1 MNRKESISA
10 ISEVL
15 RKFPEI
21 ESYVFGSSARGDFN
35 EASDIDLLI
44 LLPDNLDAKERIQK
58 QQDIIGELLPIEWE
72 SGIDITPVILKHKVW
87 NQRKTPFTINVM
99 NERIAL

>member
-1 MNRKESISA
+1 MNRKESLKA
-10 ISEVL
+10 ISNVL

-21 ESYVFGSSARGDFN
+21 ESYVFGSSARGDYN
-35 EASDIDLLI
+35 DSSDIDLLI
-44 LLPDNLDAKERIQK
+44 LLPDNLNPLERIKK

-72 SGIDITPVILKHKVW
+72 SGFDISPVILQHKVW

-99 NERIAL
+99 NERKAL